1 MEKYN
6 IFWKLLPVTPSKY
19 NGLSLLYY
27 ISEFISWVSTPENL
41 SARFVNNNG
50 VDQPVHPRTLISA
63 FVIHLF
69 KSIFKLATIRIFYLV
84 SDVAEH
90 AGFCIK

>member
-6 IFWKLLPVTPSKY
+6 ILWKLLPLTPSKY

-27 ISEFISWVSTPENL
+27 NSEFISWVSTPENL
-41 SARFVNNNG
+41 SAGFIKNKG
-50 VDQPVHPRTLISA
+50 VDQPVHPCSLISA

-84 SDVAEH
+84 SVAEQ
-90 AGFCIK
+90 AGFCIT